1 MEQTGSDLSA
11 LALVVSIAVLGGLVL
26 GRLRQPAIAAYVLVG
41 IVLGPGG
48 VGLVGHTPALTSMA
62 ELSIIVLVFLIG
74 QELSLRAF
82 IAVLP
87 TAILCSL
94 LQILVSVGCAIGFAH
109 LVGKPLHAGV
119 LFGFVISLSSTV
131 VAVGMLT
138 DLGQLRRRLGRIT
151 VGILVAQNLA
161 FVPML
166 IVLDALG
173 DRGFDRIVLLKLLI
187 AMGVLAAFIWGLTRR
202 QRLVLPTRR
211 WLTGRTEAL
220 PLAALALCFAAA
232 AASGALGLS
241 TAFGAFLAGLLIG
254 NSNGRVAMVRA
265 TRSIRNVLLVAFFL
279 SIGFL
284 VDLRFAWENV
294 GVIVGWLV
302 LITVVK
308 TAIHV
313 GALHF
318 LGEPWEDAL
327 PAAAIM
333 GQIGEFSFVL
343 AAVGAEAG
351 LLTADGGRMVIAV
364 ITLSLL
370 TSPFWQMSARRL
382 RDASARG
389 ARGFR
394 PLLGQAY
401 ATELAALRRGTLALR
416 DGGDLFTRAV
426 GCGERRRPSDAE
438 AADFGPEAK
447 PRG

>member
-11 LALVVSIAVLGGLVL
+11 LALVVAIAVFGGLVL
-26 GRLRQPAIAAYVLVG
+26 GRLRQPVFVAYILVG
-41 IVLGPGG
+41 IVLGPQG
-48 VGLVGHTPALTSMA
+48 VGLIDDTPALTFVA
-62 ELSIIVLVFLIG
+62 ELSIVLLVFLIG
-74 QELSLRAF
+74 LELSLRAF
-82 IAVLP
+82 VAVLP
-87 TAILCSL
+87 TAILCTL
-94 LQILVSVGCAIGFAH
+94 LQILASVGCAVGLAH
-109 LVGKPLHAGV
+109 LIGKPLHAGV
-119 LFGFVISLSSTV
+119 LFGFLVSLSSTL

-138 DLGQLRRRLGRIT
+138 DLGQLRRRVGRIT
-151 VGILVAQNLA
+151 IGMLVAQNLA
-161 FVPML
+161 IVPML

-187 AMGVLAAFIWGLTRR
+187 TAGVLATFVWALSRR
-202 QRLVLPTRR
+202 RRSVLPARR
-211 WLTGRTEAL
+211 WLNSRPEAL

-241 TAFGAFLAGLLIG
+241 TALGAFLAGLLIG
-254 NSNGRVAMVRA
+254 NSTDRAATVRA
-265 TRSIRNVLLVAFFL
+265 TRSIRTVLLVAFFL

-351 LLTADGGRMVIAV
+351 LLTADGGRMVVAV

-382 RDASARG
+382 RDASAQG
-389 ARGFR
+389 ARGVR
-394 PLLGQAY
+394 PILGQAY
-401 ATELAALRRGTLALR
+401 ATERAALRRGTQTMR
-416 DGGDLFTRAV
+416 DGADLFARAV
-426 GCGERRRPSDAE
+426 RGGERRRPSDAE
-438 AADFGPEAK
+438 AADFGPEAR
-447 PRG
+447 PGG